1 MTLRLV
7 ACSLIALVAL
17 PLVPGVSQLA
27 AAAPAAQFPQFSA
40 TTIAFRSQLVGTSSA
55 ARSVVITNRATP
67 ALFIFKVSASPDFA
81 VRNHCTRPLRRGESC
96 EIQVIFSP
104 SFAGE
109 TEGAVTI
116 VDSSDASPHA
126 ITVSG
131 AGTVPSKRASLPV
144 RRRPILLGT

>member
-1 MTLRLV
+1 MVVRV
-7 ACSLIALVAL
+7 IACLLIVLAL
-17 PLVPGVSQLA
+17 PTFPGA
-27 AAAPAAQFPQFSA
+27 FRGAGATPAAQPPQFSA
-40 TTIAFRSQLVGTSSA
+40 TAISFPSQSLGTSSEA
-55 ARSVVITNRATP
+55 KSIVITNRATA

-104 SFAGE
+104 TFAGE

-116 VDSSDASPHA
+116 VDSSEGSPHA

-131 AGTVPSKRASLPV
+131 AGRVPSNKERASQ
-144 RRRPILLGT
+144 